1 MATQVVDATRVAG
14 ARVAD
19 VTRVAGAHVASTH
32 GQKSILVGIL
42 SAFAVYVG
50 NKVLRTALRVR
61 DWMRDFIFVRK
72 VDWKS
77 PQRQSLVLK
86 DPQGWRKERVG
97 IDVTGVVALLDLEW
111 AAAVKKRDPNVD
123 RHANPFSHI
132 APKASQ
138 GLQALVKKY
147 QQTNVFLLADAASGK
162 QERALLDFLESTRVL
177 PGQGPGMLAHSSHVF
192 VLDSRHLLRQA
203 AEVAGEL
210 GLTDLLTSRP
220 EMADALAPSCS
231 GNVFLF
237 ADEPVKKEIV
247 PKRRWWKLWSFPGRV
262 PAAPTQPGARGTAA
276 AKHNSSSDRAV
287 GETSGGKKE
296 KEEDA
301 CAKKGIRAGQ
311 TQKVSGK
318 EREGERD
325 GKGGVKELQAGGEVE
340 DDELEDV
347 SDKEAEDSAGCNDG
361 SESESEE
368 SEAAV
373 QEKKRGKSKEHRGA
387 KGGVG
392 HAQGYVEGSDD
403 ASRAS
408 AAAVRS
414 NRIVY
419 VGAVPKGWE
428 VCWFQCRAGILVEE
442 EVMVVEEEEAEVC
455 GKGLGAEVTHA
466 LARQADAARPAAAR
480 LFTCLVVLTCLR
492 ARRSCV
498 SSST

>member
-1 MATQVVDATRVAG
+1 MATQVV
-14 ARVAD
+14 D

-50 NKVLRTALRVR
+50 SKVLRTALRVR

-97 IDVTGVVALLDLEW
+97 IDVTGVVALIDSEW
-111 AAAVKKRDPNVD
+111 AAAVKKRDPKVD

-162 QERALLDFLESTRVL
+162 QERALLDFLEATRVL

-203 AEVAGEL
+203 AEVADEL

-220 EMADALAPSCS
+220 EMAEALAPSCS

-237 ADEPVKKEIV
+237 ADEPVEEEMV
-247 PKRRWWKLWSFPGRV
+247 PKPRWWRRWFFLGHA
-262 PAAPTQPGARGTAA
+262 PAAHARPGARGPA
-276 AKHNSSSDRAV
+276 AKHESSSDGTA
-287 GETSGGKKE
+287 GETSGGE
-296 KEEDA
+296 KEEEEEA
-301 CAKKGIRAGQ
+301 CARKGIKAEQ
-311 TQKVSGK
+311 AQKVSGK

-325 GKGGVKELQAGGEVE
+325 GNGRLKELQAGGEVE

-347 SDKEAEDSAGCNDG
+347 SDKEAEDSAGCNQG
-361 SESESEE
+361 SERESEE

-373 QEKKRGKSKEHRGA
+373 QEKKRGKSKERRGA
-387 KGGVG
+387 GGG
-392 HAQGYVEGSDD
+392 GRGGGGGLHAQGCVEGSDD

-419 VGAVPKGWE
+419 VGPPPKGWE
-428 VCWFQCRAGILVEE
+428 VCCF
-442 EVMVVEEEEAEVC
+442 
-455 GKGLGAEVTHA
+455 
-466 LARQADAARPAAAR
+466 
-480 LFTCLVVLTCLR
+480 
-492 ARRSCV
+492 
-498 SSST
+498 